1 MNLEGNEVFWKN
13 LFNDGYR
20 IDNHLLNIYILTLNL
35 YKNYS
40 SISSSIKCSSL
51 ISLLKVVL
59 FVVGSGLLF
68 FFWTFFPN
76 SYSGMTSLVL
86 LKLGPQGSFEY
97 NFLFFF
103 IIVFAVFTFSAN
115 AAAALLLSFISFT
128 SANEYLVH
136 LCGCNLK
143 SGGLSFSI
151 MRHGGISGLTN
162 RLSLPRNCLV
172 SERPVL
178 RSTRPLSISCASAVE
193 TTTIFN
199 FSNVEKTILVSQKK
213 LEKIRND
220 NESISHRYLKISP
233 VIEKG
238 IFFTQFNF
246 QNISNIG
253 KNPSKLCIE
262 LCQEKIPSFSMRKLG
277 PFLQC
282 SFLISSSKP
291 FMSIVK
297 NYITFDMSY
306 VNHPDICLS
315 GPPLTLISP
324 DNNRSSITQ
333 DSKLLCWN
341 HMKKMQQRRY

>member
-1 MNLEGNEVFWKN
+1 MSQW
-13 LFNDGYR
+13 LFIATMDYNY
-20 IDNHLLNIYILTLNL
+20 LVVL

-51 ISLLKVVL
+51 ISLLELVL

-86 LKLGPQGSFEY
+86 LKLGFISGSLDLRVLLNTIFFSSSLSFSPSLH
-97 NFLFFF
+97 FLVCISFRK
-103 IIVFAVFTFSAN
+103 AN

-136 LCGCNLK
+136 LCGFNLK

-193 TTTIFN
+193 
-199 FSNVEKTILVSQKK
+199 
-213 LEKIRND
+213 
-220 NESISHRYLKISP
+220 
-233 VIEKG
+233 
-238 IFFTQFNF
+238 
-246 QNISNIG
+246 
-253 KNPSKLCIE
+253 
-262 LCQEKIPSFSMRKLG
+262 MRVK
-277 PFLQC
+277 
-282 SFLISSSKP
+282 SSYAA
-291 FMSIVK
+291 
-297 NYITFDMSY
+297 N
-306 VNHPDICLS
+306 
-315 GPPLTLISP
+315 
-324 DNNRSSITQ
+324 
-333 DSKLLCWN
+333 
-341 HMKKMQQRRY
+341 